1 MPDRSK
7 IRMKRFSAQIA
18 ALEGARIP
26 GGCDYELAADKLAE
40 TERHLNSLT
49 MKTPGGG
56 YRRWLTAGAPCAMS
70 EA

>member
-7 IRMKRFSAQIA
+7 IRMKRVSAQIA

-49 MKTPGGG
+49 MKTP
-56 YRRWLTAGAPCAMS
+56 WAVS
-70 EA
+70 ESTLNG